1 MREVS
6 SKEAREFLEINHLQG
21 YVPSSFRIGLYYD
34 DELVQLLCFG
44 KNRFKK
50 NEIELLRMCTKLN
63 TQIVGGFSKLLKH
76 QPYNNSVSYVDLSK
90 FDASGYLKNRFKI
103 IGQSSPNYK
112 YIKKNRIINR
122 LQAQKHI
129 LPEMLANFDN
139 NKTESQN
146 MIDNHWLK
154 IYDCGNLK
162 LEFLR

>member
-1 MREVS
+1 
-6 SKEAREFLEINHLQG
+6 
-21 YVPSSFRIGLYYD
+21 
-34 DELVQLLCFG
+34 
-44 KNRFKK
+44 
-50 NEIELLRMCTKLN
+50 MCTKLN

-76 QPYNNSVSYVDLSK
+76 QPYNNFVSYVDLSK

-122 LQAQKHI
+122 LQAQKHM